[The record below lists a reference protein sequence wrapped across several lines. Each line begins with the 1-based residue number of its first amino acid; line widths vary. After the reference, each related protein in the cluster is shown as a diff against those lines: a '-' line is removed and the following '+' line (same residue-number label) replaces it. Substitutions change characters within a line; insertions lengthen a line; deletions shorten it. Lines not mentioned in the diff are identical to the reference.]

1 MLSDERTETR
11 WAYPERRALAYS
23 RPSGSARKVGRLRLL
38 TEDKFPELYLALSRW
53 TDPQGNQ
60 WVRIRLPKRPNG
72 VKGWVRADALGALT
86 VNHRLIDVDKRT
98 LRLRVF
104 DHGKVVMTARVGVGK
119 KGTITPSGRFYVREK
134 FHVKGV
140 PLYGPRA
147 IGTSAYAPTLSDWPG
162 GGVVGLHGT
171 NQPGLI
177 PGRLARLHPPEEP
190 RHHAALPARR
200 ARHADQYP
208 QLAPASRV
216 PGRFRPRGLDNRST
230 PIRCRSTLSAS
241 CRGCYIRRAV
251 EEPVWVAGHLGGVRK
266 RSATGVSRAAGTP

>member
-1 MLSDERTETR
+1 MRGGRILLTVACTTALGAAGGTTVAAAGTPAQALPPASPPGAQLLSDESTVTR

-23 RPSGSARKVGRLRLL
+23 RPSGQARTVGRLRLL
-38 TEDKFPELYLALSRW
+38 TEDKFPELYVALSRW
-53 TDPQGNQ
+53 TDAQGNP
-60 WVRIRLPKRPNG
+60 WVRVRLPKRPNG

-86 VNHRLIDVDKRT
+86 VNHRLIDVNKRT
-98 LRLRVF
+98 LRLRVL
-104 DHGKVVMTARVGVGK
+104 DRGKVVMSARVGVGK

-177 PGRLARLHPPEEP
+177 PGRPSHGCIRLKNRDILRLYRLAE
-190 RHHAALPARR
+190 
-200 ARHADQYP
+200 
-208 QLAPASRV
+208 
-216 PGRFRPRGLDNRST
+216 RGT
-230 PIRCRSTLSAS
+230 PIHIHA
-241 CRGCYIRRAV
+241 
-251 EEPVWVAGHLGGVRK
+251 
-266 RSATGVSRAAGTP
+266 